1 MITSMYHMPFYKV
14 STLRQK
20 MSYKSIQEIM
30 AKSKELQKIQAHSLS
45 LQKISDLV
53 IPLLPAELQDQVR
66 VADYQNTTLFLELK
80 SAAPALTLRFQLP
93 ALIQKL
99 CLKPSLY
106 RLREI
111 KYYVQPRQ
119 D

>member
-1 MITSMYHMPFYKV
+1 
-14 STLRQK
+14 

-30 AKSKELQKIQAHSLS
+30 AKSKELQKIQTHSIS
-45 LQKISDLV
+45 LQKISELLM
-53 IPLLPAELQDQVR
+53 PLLPMELQDHVK

-80 SAAPALTLRFQLP
+80 NAAYALTLRFQLP
-93 ALIQKL
+93 VLLQKL
-99 CLKPSLY
+99 CLKPGMY

>member
-1 MITSMYHMPFYKV
+1 MLYYFFKGGC
-14 STLRQK
+14 

-30 AKSKELQKIQAHSLS
+30 AKSKELQKMQTHSLA

-53 IPLLPAELQDQVR
+53 IPLLPLELQQHVK

-80 SAAPALTLRFQLP
+80 NAAHALSLRFQLP
-93 ALIQKL
+93 PLLQKL
-99 CLKPSLY
+99 CLKPGMY

>member
-1 MITSMYHMPFYKV
+1 
-14 STLRQK
+14 

-30 AKSKELQKIQAHSLS
+30 AQSKELQKLQAHSLR

-53 IPLLPAELQDQVR
+53 IPLLPVEIQDQVR
-66 VADYQNTTLFLELK
+66 IADYQNTTLFLELK
-80 SAAPALTLRFQLP
+80 SAAPALTLRFLLP
-93 ALIQKL
+93 ALVQKL
-99 CLKPSLY
+99 CLKPELY
-106 RLREI
+106 RLRDI